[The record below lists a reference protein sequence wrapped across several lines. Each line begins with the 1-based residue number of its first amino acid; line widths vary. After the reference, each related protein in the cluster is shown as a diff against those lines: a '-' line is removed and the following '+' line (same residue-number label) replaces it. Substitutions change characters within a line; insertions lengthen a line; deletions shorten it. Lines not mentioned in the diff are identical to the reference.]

1 LKSAKAMLCREV
13 VSPRG
18 LVSLYILMLSQSAAL
33 LKKVIPALL
42 PA

>member
-1 LKSAKAMLCREV
+1 MLCREV

-33 LKKVIPALL
+33 LKKVIQLSRL
-42 PA
+42 HE